1 MTGLVY
7 GYPCLVL
14 FPLDFPV
21 QQSFEFFQHSLL
33 SEYQSFVIWQLL
45 CYFIPFTEGN
55 RVEMIDPKLVLAHMH
70 VTQDHT

>member
-1 MTGLVY
+1 MNNHADGLTPMVKRITLIMTGLVY

-33 SEYQSFVIWQLL
+33 SEYQSFVI
-45 CYFIPFTEGN
+45 
-55 RVEMIDPKLVLAHMH
+55 
-70 VTQDHT
+70 